1 VKEPTT
7 ARSRYA
13 ARTVTSARPNPV
25 WAELVQLV
33 PIVSLALPIILA
45 GKIDFARAGTP
56 LLVAALLTIPVSAV
70 VVLRHAALNPIL
82 VGTALWL
89 WLAALGFELGS
100 PGLVAALS
108 EAQGAGLFLAVVAVG
123 FVATLLSPQGFV
135 GTIHPDRAWIKQT
148 SLLLLGLA
156 IAVTAWAWVF
166 RHNVRL
172 GGGLPFLVLNIVRR
186 RLILR
191 APGPR

>member
-1 VKEPTT
+1 ML
-7 ARSRYA
+7 RC
-13 ARTVTSARPNPV
+13 TVTRAPPNPV

-45 GKIDFARAGTP
+45 GKIDFARAGTA
-56 LLVAALLTIPVSAV
+56 LLVAALLTIPVSAL
-70 VVLRHAALNPIL
+70 VVLRHAVLNPIL

-89 WLAALGFELGS
+89 WVAAIAFELGS
-100 PGLVAALS
+100 PRLVAALS
-108 EAQGAGLFLAVVAVG
+108 EAQAAGLFTGVVAVG
-123 FVATLLSPQGFV
+123 LVATLISPHGFV
-135 GTIHPDRAWIKQT
+135 GTLHADRAWIKQA
-148 SLLLLGLA
+148 SLMLLGLA

-166 RHNVRL
+166 RQNVRL

-191 APGPR
+191 APVAA

>member
-1 VKEPTT
+1 MLPPTLK
-7 ARSRYA
+7 
-13 ARTVTSARPNPV
+13 SARPNPV

-45 GKIDFARAGTP
+45 GKIDFSRAGTA
-56 LLVAALLTIPVSAV
+56 LFVAALLTVPVSAL
-70 VVLRHAALNPIL
+70 VVLRHAVLNPIL
-82 VGTALWL
+82 LGTALWL
-89 WLAALGFELGS
+89 WVAALAFELGL
-100 PGLVAALS
+100 PDLVGALS
-108 EAQGAGLFLAVVAVG
+108 EAQGAGLFFGVVVVALG
-123 FVATLLSPQGFV
+123 TTLFSPQGFI
-135 GTIHPDRAWIKQT
+135 GTVHPDRAWIKRT

-156 IAVTAWAWVF
+156 IAVTAWAWTF

-191 APGPR
+191 APAPA

>member
-1 VKEPTT
+1 MLRPTL
-7 ARSRYA
+7 
-13 ARTVTSARPNPV
+13 TSARPNPV
-25 WAELVQLV
+25 WAELIQLV

-45 GKIDFARAGTP
+45 GKIDFARAGTA
-56 LLVAALLTIPVSAV
+56 LLVAALLTIPVSAF
-70 VVLRHAALNPIL
+70 VVLRHAVLNPIL

-89 WLAALGFELGS
+89 WLAALAFELGL
-100 PGLVAALS
+100 PGLVSALS
-108 EAQGAGLFLAVVAVG
+108 EAQAAGLFLGVVIVG
-123 FVATLLSPQGFV
+123 FGATLVSPQGFI
-135 GTIHPDRAWIKQT
+135 GTVHPDRAWIRQT

-156 IAVTAWAWVF
+156 IAVAAWAWAF

-191 APGPR
+191 APVHA

>member
-1 VKEPTT
+1 M
-7 ARSRYA
+7 
-13 ARTVTSARPNPV
+13 TSARPNPV

-33 PIVSLALPIILA
+33 PILSLALPIILA
-45 GKIDFARAGTP
+45 GKIDFARAGTA
-56 LLVAALLTIPVSAV
+56 LLVAALLTIPVSAL

-89 WLAALGFELGS
+89 WIAAAAFELGW
-100 PGLVAALS
+100 PRPVAALS
-108 EAQGAGLFLAVVAVG
+108 EAQGAGLFVGVVVVG
-123 FVATLLSPQGFV
+123 FVATLISPQGFV
-135 GTIHPDRAWIKQT
+135 GTVHSDRAWLKRT
-148 SLLLLGLA
+148 SLLLLGVA
-156 IAVTAWAWVF
+156 IAATAWAWVF

-191 APGPR
+191 APVPA